1 MRRVDL
7 TNVSGSRRRSALP
20 PDSSPGQ
27 GAVMPVTPALEIE
40 GLTVRYGE
48 TTAVDGLD
56 LRIAPGQTVALLG
69 PNGAGKSCTVN
80 APSACSGR
88 PPAGC

>member
-1 MRRVDL
+1 
-7 TNVSGSRRRSALP
+7 
-20 PDSSPGQ
+20 
-27 GAVMPVTPALEIE
+27 MPVTPALEIE

-69 PNGAGKSCTVN
+69 RCPGC
-80 APSACSGR
+80 CSR
-88 PPAGC
+88 CSRSPTS